1 MFNSYY
7 KRPKTTFKYKRYAC
21 SALYLTSFFILISSG
36 TEDFTVDIIKD
47 AVCIAVIAIAAI
59 TGNLSNIKEESKN
72 DL

>member
-1 MFNSYY
+1 MFKCYY
-7 KRPKTTFKYKRYAC
+7 IHPKTVFKYKQTVC
-21 SALYLTSFFILISSG
+21 SLVFLIAFFALISSDS
-36 TEDFTVDIIKD
+36 EDFTVDIIKD